1 MGNGES
7 ANGQKLTVALCSS
20 RFLSNPLLPVVVMGL
35 FGGGNKS
42 LIFMSLK
49 TTAFF
54 FLREKNMK
62 YISLC
67 SGVESAS
74 LAWKDLGWEPVFFS
88 EIDKF
93 PSEVL
98 KVRYPSVP
106 NLGDMTQINF
116 RKDEDGTIIC
126 CGENGEVRTDK
137 IDLLVGGTP
146 CQDLSVAGHRA
157 GFKGERSSLAYDF
170 VRIAY
175 ESGAKWFVWE
185 NVQGTLSSN
194 QGRDFASLLSL
205 FTGVDLEVP
214 KQGWKSSGF
223 VVPKRGD
230 RFGVAWRVLD
240 SQFTRTP
247 KFPFAI
253 PQRRKRLFVVGC
265 FGDWGS
271 AAEVLLEPHRMSWV
285 TPTRRRT
292 REENSSSFKGGIGT
306 AVGSKVL
313 QVKCPWYGGEV
324 HPTLTLCGFFSNQE
338 ISSEGI
344 GRVVAREDLSGRQD
358 MLVRKMTPVECER
371 LMGFPDNYTKIPWAG
386 KSEEECPESHRYKVC
401 GNSMCVNVMEWI
413 GRRINE
419 NKPN

>member
-1 MGNGES
+1 
-7 ANGQKLTVALCSS
+7 
-20 RFLSNPLLPVVVMGL
+20 
-35 FGGGNKS
+35 
-42 LIFMSLK
+42 
-49 TTAFF
+49 
-54 FLREKNMK
+54 MK

-67 SGVESAS
+67 SGVEAAS
-74 LAWKDLGWEPVFFS
+74 LAWKDLGWQPVFFS

-98 KVRYPSVP
+98 KVRYPNVP
-106 NLGDMTQINF
+106 NLGDMTQIYF
-116 RKDEDGTIIC
+116 RKDEDGTLIC
-126 CGENGEVRTDK
+126 NGENEEVRTDK

-265 FGDWGS
+265 FGDWS
-271 AAEVLLEPHRMSWV
+271 RAAEVLLEPHRVSWI
-285 TPTRRRT
+285 TPARRKT
-292 REENSSSFKGGIGT
+292 REENSSPFEGGFGT
-306 AVGSKVL
+306 AVGVNVYSLSIAPEKAYTITTSTGIATASGSKVL
-313 QVKCPWYGGEV
+313 QVKSPWYGGEV

-371 LMGFPDNYTKIPWAG
+371 LMGFPDNYTRIPWAG
-386 KSEEECPESHRYKVC
+386 KPEEECPDGHRYNVC

-419 NKPN
+419 ERRD